1 MTKSTPNFEPERL
14 RVIREARGLTKT
26 ELANQLSM
34 SISSLSQYESGKI
47 TPSPDSVASLA
58 GALAIPEEFL
68 TSEAPVKIDLD
79 DCHFRRQSGVPKKE
93 QRKAVS
99 WGVLALDL
107 FREADRYVAL
117 PDLSLPDYSES
128 RPFDGEEIESIAKD
142 VRYKWDLGF
151 GPLSNIVWLV
161 EQLGVP
167 TIELSDCD
175 DRLDAF
181 SAWTSYR
188 PMVFFTTAKDSPSRR
203 RFDAAHELGHL
214 VLHRDT
220 DPGQKGVEDEA
231 FRFASS
237 FLLPAEPFKS
247 EVPSQL
253 SWPKL
258 REMKK
263 RWKVS
268 LAALVY
274 RAHELGIYSEST
286 RSRAFAQIN
295 IRGWRRNEPDE
306 PEMERPSLF
315 KQTVRELKKS
325 GFNSIDEI
333 ASELLHVGPWD
344 LRRLVEGGNTTI
356 AETM

>member
-1 MTKSTPNFEPERL
+1 MTRRTPNFESERL

-26 ELANQLSM
+26 ELADHVSM
-34 SISSLSQYESGKI
+34 SISSLSQYESGNI
-47 TPSPDSVASLA
+47 TPSPDSVEALA
-58 GALAIPEEFL
+58 GALAIPEDFL
-68 TSEAPVKIDLD
+68 TSEVPVEIALEH
-79 DCHFRRQSGVPKKE
+79 CHFRRQTGVPKKE

-99 WGVLALDL
+99 WGVLALDF
-107 FREADRYVAL
+107 FRNADRYVTL
-117 PDLSLPDYSES
+117 PNLSVPDYSES
-128 RPFDGEEIESIAKD
+128 RPFNGKEIEAIAQK
-142 VRYKWDLGF
+142 VRDYWNLGF
-151 GPLSNIVWLV
+151 GPLSNVVWLV
-161 EQLGVP
+161 EQFGVP

-214 VLHRDT
+214 ILHKDT
-220 DPGQKGVEDEA
+220 DPGAAGVEDEA

-237 FLLPAEPFKS
+237 FLLPAEPFRS
-247 EVPSQL
+247 EMPTQL

-258 REMKK
+258 REMKR

-274 RAHELGIYSEST
+274 RAHELGIYSDAT
-286 RSRAFAQIN
+286 RRRAFAQLS

-306 PEMERPSLF
+306 PEMERPSLLS
-315 KQTVRELKKS
+315 QTVDELKKS
-325 GFNSIDEI
+325 GFDSVDEI
-333 ASELLHVGPWD
+333 ASELLHIGPWD
-344 LRRLVEGGNTTI
+344 LRRLIEGGDATI
-356 AETM
+356 TDTS